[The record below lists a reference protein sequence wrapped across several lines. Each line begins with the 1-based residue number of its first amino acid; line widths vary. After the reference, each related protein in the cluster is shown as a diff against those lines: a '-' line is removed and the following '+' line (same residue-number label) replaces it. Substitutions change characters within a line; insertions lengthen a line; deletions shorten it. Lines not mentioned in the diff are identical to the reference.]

1 MRGFRVFA
9 YAVAVLLMF
18 SAPSM
23 AGDFDFLADI
33 NIAAKADLGAFV
45 ADLGIRFGLPVPK
58 VEEVVHAVAAPA
70 DAFMVLKVA
79 EVAQVP
85 PVQVVEEYK
94 KNKGKG
100 WGVIAQNMGI
110 KPGSAAFM
118 ELKKQ
123 EKVGGGKGKSGAK
136 ENKGKGKK

>member
-1 MRGFRVFA
+1 MKGIRVFA
-9 YAVAVLLMF
+9 YVVALLLIL
-18 SAPSM
+18 SAPAM
-23 AGDFDFLADI
+23 AGDFDFLAEL
-33 NIAAKADLGAFV
+33 NISAKADLGVFV
-45 ADLGIRFGLPVPK
+45 ADLGIRFGLPVPR
-58 VEEVVHAVAAPA
+58 VEEIVRTVAVPA

-100 WGVIAQNMGI
+100 WGVMAQNMGI

-123 EKVGGGKGKSGAK
+123 EKMGGGKGKAGAK
-136 ENKGKGKK
+136 EGKGKGKK